1 MLTAD
6 MLWLFEL
13 VAAWVPLHEEKPA
26 AAALLL
32 RRGKPVKRAKR
43 DGKAV
48 ERPLLPGLDFG
59 ED

>member
-1 MLTAD
+1 

-13 VAAWVPLHEEKPA
+13 VANWVPLHEEKPA
-26 AAALLL
+26 AAASQL

-48 ERPLLPGLDFG
+48 ERPLLSGLDFSA
-59 ED
+59 ES